1 VIPGKILISTVTT
14 STATI
19 LTTSAIAG
27 SLAMVGVLVLIAL
40 LVQKELT
47 APSGDSRI
55 HQLNRILNI
64 GILPLMIAFIM
75 IVVFKVLEALN

>member
-1 VIPGKILISTVTT
+1 
-14 STATI
+14 
-19 LTTSAIAG
+19 
-27 SLAMVGVLVLIAL
+27 MVGVLVLIAL